1 MKKSKRDRGPSG
13 APARRPP
20 QPVMEWPESKTVG
33 IKEIAKAAGVSIGT
47 VDRALHSRA
56 GISAATR
63 TKIVGMAERLGYRP
77 NLAARHLK
85 LSRQRKISVHL
96 PQEIASFFDALRGG
110 IRQAAV
116 SLQPSLEI
124 EFHSYPAM

>member
-1 MKKSKRDRGPSG
+1 MQPRVARTAEDQGAFGPMKNSKRDPAG

-20 QPVMEWPESKTVG
+20 HPVMEFSESKTVG

-63 TKIVGMAERLGYRP
+63 TKIVRMAEQLGYRP

-116 SLQPSLEI
+116 L
-124 EFHSYPAM
+124 

>member
-1 MKKSKRDRGPSG
+1 MKNSKRDRGPAG
-13 APARRPP
+13 APAPRPP
-20 QPVMEWPESKTVG
+20 HPVMESKTVG

-47 VDRALHSRA
+47 VDRALHGRA

-63 TKIVGMAERLGYRP
+63 TKIVSMAERLGYRP

-96 PQEIASFFDALRGG
+96 PQEIASFFDALRVG
-110 IRQAAV
+110 IRQSAAW
-116 SLQPSLEI
+116 LQPAL
-124 EFHSYPAM
+124 AV